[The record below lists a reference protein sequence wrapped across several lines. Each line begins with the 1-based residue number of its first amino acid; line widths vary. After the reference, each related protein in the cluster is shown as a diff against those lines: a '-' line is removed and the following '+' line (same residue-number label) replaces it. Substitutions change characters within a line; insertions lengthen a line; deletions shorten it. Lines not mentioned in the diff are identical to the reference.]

1 MGNQFNRF
9 LPSALG
15 FERMFDIL
23 DHASDVLNSSNG
35 AFPPANVV
43 RVDDYNFV
51 VELAIAGYKL
61 DEIEI
66 QAEKNLLKIYGKKAE
81 TDDRTYL
88 IKGIAG
94 RSFERQ
100 FVLADTVVV
109 GNAVLADGILSV
121 ELQNVIPDEQKPRKI
136 AINKA

>member
-1 MGNQFNRF
+1 MGNQYNRF

-23 DHASDVLNSSNG
+23 DHASDVLNSSNV

-61 DEIEI
+61 DEVEI
-66 QAEKNLLKIYGKKAE
+66 QAEKNLLKISGKKEE
-81 TDDRTYL
+81 TDERTYL

-94 RSFERQ
+94 RSFERR

-109 GNAVLADGILSV
+109 GNANLADGILSV
-121 ELQNVIPDEQKPRKI
+121 ELHNVIPEEQKPRKI

>member
-1 MGNQFNRF
+1 MGNQYNRF

-15 FERMFDIL
+15 FDRMFDIL
-23 DHASDVLNSSNG
+23 DHASDVLNSSNV

-66 QAEKNLLKIYGKKAE
+66 QAEKNLLKISGKKAE
-81 TDDRTYL
+81 TDERTYL

-109 GNAVLADGILSV
+109 GNATLADGILSV
-121 ELQNVIPDEQKPRKI
+121 ELQNVIPEEQKPRKVL
-136 AINKA
+136 INKA